1 MKEIAVLVDHL
12 AVTQSNFYMIKE
24 FNEIAKNPKKS
35 VSCFTFQPSPPVIK
49 PMFSCRN
56 VSFISNFTGKMI
68 ATNIQALDF
77 MLQSHTACEK
87 YLYLWDVEFGAA
99 KFDQVCEVL
108 KDDRLKIAARS
119 EGHKAILENN
129 YNVKVD
135 AIIEDWNRDQLE
147 KFLGEDNEQN

>member
-24 FNEIAKNPKKS
+24 FNEIAKDPKRS
-35 VSCFTFQPSPPVIK
+35 VSCFTFQPSPPVVK

-68 ATNIQALDF
+68 ATDIKALDF
-77 MLQSHTACEK
+77 MLKSHTACEK
-87 YLYLWDVEFGAA
+87 YLYLWDAEFGTIG
-99 KFDQVCEVL
+99 FDQVCKTL
-108 KDDRLKIAARS
+108 KDDRLKIAVRG
-119 EGHKAILENN
+119 EGTKAILENN

-135 AIIEDWNRDQLE
+135 AIIEDWNRGQL
-147 KFLGEDNEQN
+147 KRIFRSKR